1 MHFNSFR
8 SRAKWKKKSRFLTD
22 WSKTKSWNRVTEV
35 SITFFIK
42 RGEKRRKLSFSHQA
56 KITTDQREETEK
68 ENKLPAFFAKENCY
82 NQQNGFR
89 MCSSSSVSSLPLN
102 FKKYRE
108 IAERKLSLGEVGRQ
122 NRKWSTPLN
131 SDSCEQSSHL
141 IHSLIHHPSP
151 IPQLRASKPQKN
163 MDGTFQFSTAN
174 CRKNPPTRAF
184 LSRLAPFF
192 THLEFQSSHSKTQ
205 FVSGWPNWKFPPLWL
220 APKLCHCK
228 LWRAQF
234 ICRAKGSV
242 MGEKYMHS

>member
-82 NQQNGFR
+82 NHQNGFR
-89 MCSSSSVSSLPLN
+89 VCSSSSVSSLPLN

-131 SDSCEQSSHL
+131 SDSCEQFSHL
-141 IHSLIHHPSP
+141 IHSLIHHQSP

-174 CRKNPPTRAF
+174 WTVEKIHLQERFCPVSLHFSPIWNFKVLIP
-184 LSRLAPFF
+184 RL
-192 THLEFQSSHSKTQ
+192 
-205 FVSGWPNWKFPPLWL
+205 N
-220 APKLCHCK
+220 LC
-228 LWRAQF
+228 LVGQTENSPRFDSPQNA
-234 ICRAKGSV
+234 SL
-242 MGEKYMHS
+242 